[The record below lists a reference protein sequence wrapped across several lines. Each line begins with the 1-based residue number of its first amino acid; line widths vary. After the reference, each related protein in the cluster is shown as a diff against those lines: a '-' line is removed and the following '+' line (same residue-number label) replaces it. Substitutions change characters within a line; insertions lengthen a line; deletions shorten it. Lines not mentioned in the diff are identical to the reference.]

1 MTRARRLL
9 IGAASWPVLLC
20 GPSFAKK
27 AERSVGIPFD
37 DSAPFRSRQQGF
49 QDVVDIRH
57 AIRAH
62 LDASRAVTRHRIAG
76 VGLGVEHE
84 RAGAG
89 GGMGGGQQPGVVGD
103 MLAVEIA
110 RGVLEQ
116 DRPAPPAVVHDEN
129 EFPSGMSSGIWRLV
143 AGLWYQAT

>member
-1 MTRARRLL
+1 
-9 IGAASWPVLLC
+9 
-20 GPSFAKK
+20 
-27 AERSVGIPFD
+27 
-37 DSAPFRSRQQGF
+37 
-49 QDVVDIRH
+49 
-57 AIRAH
+57 
-62 LDASRAVTRHRIAG
+62 
-76 VGLGVEHE
+76 
-84 RAGAG
+84 
-89 GGMGGGQQPGVVGD
+89 MGGGQQPGVVGD